1 MENIIVISLFMEEKV
16 ALREQIAV
24 AQALCPVPICV
35 FKALQAGFL
44 KYVSRS
50 FYLSIIK
57 KQSVMKQSDYPC

>member
-16 ALREQIAV
+16 ALRDQIAV
-24 AQALCPVPICV
+24 AQALCSVPICV

-50 FYLSIIK
+50 FYLSITM
-57 KQSVMKQSDYPC
+57 KQIAMKQSDYPC